1 MPAQQPIHGEGDY
14 VVDVSLSSQELVYGL
29 INHDNDTDYNSLTL
43 RLGTPTVNTN
53 TQHPRNTKIF
63 AETRPGAPK
72 QGSTNFYYD
81 RISLAY
87 YLQNYPDLT
96 VDLTD
101 DMVTMQDLIPWI
113 NTKFGLGLVA
123 ADVRPDTIS
132 RVPNAQ
138 NRFAISAGSL
148 AWQDSIAFK
157 VVLEPVDIATLT
169 GNDVLDA
176 INVVQEHPRTYG
188 QLYGYAVP
196 TTEMNAT
203 LKTLPLG
210 ELTATNG
217 PTLAS
222 ALSTVTGEYWA
233 YNPAVSV
240 RNLSGSSVR
249 FNGLPADQDDYP
261 VRQGFNR
268 MVILDISVSKC
279 QEFEGPL
286 VLYYVA

>member
-14 VVDVSLSSQELVYGL
+14 VVDVSLSSQQLVYGL
-29 INHDNDTDYNSLTL
+29 INHDNETDYTSLTL
-43 RLGTPTVNTN
+43 RLGTPTVNN
-53 TQHPRNTKIF
+53 NIQHPRNTRIF

-72 QGSTNFYYD
+72 QGSTFFYYD

-101 DMVTMQDLIPWI
+101 DMKTMQDLVPWF
-113 NTKFGLGLVA
+113 NDKFGLGLVA
-123 ADVRPDTIS
+123 SDVRPDLIS

-148 AWQDSIAFK
+148 AWQDSIAFRI
-157 VVLEPVDIATLT
+157 VLEPVDIATLT
-169 GNDVLDA
+169 GSNELDV

-188 QLYGYAVP
+188 QLYGYATP
-196 TTEMNAT
+196 TADMNAV

-210 ELTATNG
+210 ELSQTSGSN
-217 PTLAS
+217 LAS
-222 ALSTVTGEYWA
+222 ALSTATEDYWA
-233 YNPAVSV
+233 FNTAASI
-240 RNLSGSSVR
+240 RNLMEAAVR
-249 FNGLPADQDDYP
+249 FNGRPADQTDYP
-261 VRQGFNR
+261 VREGFNR
-268 MVILDISVSKC
+268 MVIIDTAVSKC
-279 QEFEGPL
+279 LEFEGPL

>member
-29 INHDNDTDYNSLTL
+29 INHDNDTDYTSLTL
-43 RLGTPTVNTN
+43 RLGTPTVNNN
-53 TQHPRNTKIF
+53 TQHVRNTKIH
-63 AETRPGAPK
+63 ASTRPGAPK
-72 QGSTNFYYD
+72 QGETDFYYD

-101 DMVTMQDLIPWI
+101 DMLTMQDLIPWF
-113 NTKFGLGLVA
+113 NTKFGLGLVL
-123 ADVRPDTIS
+123 ADVRPDAIS
-132 RVPNAQ
+132 RTPNAQ
-138 NRFAISAGSL
+138 NRFTISAGSL

-157 VVLEPVDIATLT
+157 VTLEPIDIATLT
-169 GNDVLDA
+169 GSNELDI

-188 QLYGYAVP
+188 QLYGYA
-196 TTEMNAT
+196 TKTLDMNAT
-203 LKTLPLG
+203 LKSLPIG
-210 ELTATNG
+210 ALTTANG

-222 ALSTVTGEYWA
+222 ALSTATEDYWA
-233 YNPAVSV
+233 YNVAATV
-240 RNLSGSSVR
+240 RNLMSAAVR

-261 VRQGFNR
+261 VREGFNR
-268 MVILDISVSKC
+268 IVIIDTADSKC
-279 QEFEGPL
+279 LEFESPL